1 MTRFH
6 RDWGGFTILEL
17 MITLA
22 VAAILLGLGIP
33 AFSDIIRNNRLTA
46 AANDLLR
53 STQLARS
60 EALKRQVPVVVCAS
74 ADSAAQPPSCSYGAY
89 TDWIVFVDA
98 NNNWSVDA
106 TETVLERHGAVH
118 PLLTV
123 RNDNSGIVSY
133 AASGF
138 SNPPL
143 PAGRVPSQNIVICDQ
158 RGNRQIG
165 TNSTAR
171 AILIANTGR
180 PRVTK
185 GRTEVTAA
193 IAAAGA
199 CPR

>member
-1 MTRFH
+1 MTRVH
-6 RDWGGFTILEL
+6 THAGGFSLMEL
-17 MITLA
+17 MITVA
-22 VAAILLGLGIP
+22 VAAILLGLAAP
-33 AFSDIIRNNRLTA
+33 SFQDTIRNNRLTT
-46 AANDLLR
+46 AANDLLH

-60 EALKRQVPVVVCAS
+60 EALKRQTPVVVCAS
-74 ADSAAQPPSCSYGAY
+74 ANSAALPPSCSYGAF

-98 NNNWSVDA
+98 NNNWSMDA

-138 SNPPL
+138 ANPAM
-143 PAGRVPSQNIVICDQ
+143 PAGRVPSRNLVICDQ
-158 RGNRQIG
+158 RGNRQVG

-180 PRVTK
+180 TRVTK
-185 GRTEVTAA
+185 VGTEVTTA